1 MLSNEM
7 DLLILGGTQFV
18 GRHITEAALAS
29 GHRVTLFNRGTT
41 NPSLFPEAE
50 KLQGDRGGDLSALEG
65 RQWDAVI
72 DVNGYLPRHVRA
84 AAELLRDAVER
95 YVFIS
100 TISVYKDLSA
110 PGTTE
115 ESPLEEPEPGDEG
128 LGERTPASYGRL
140 KVLCERIVDRAM
152 PGRVLHVRPCIVAG
166 PHDPTGRFT
175 YWVDR
180 VARGGEVLA
189 PGRPERPVQFID
201 ARDLAAWVVRMTER
215 REIGVFNATG
225 PEKVLSTRALLETCR
240 EVSGSDATFTWVSDA
255 FLQENGVHP
264 PLWWPE
270 GPGGLEVVDK
280 TKALAHGLTLRPPDG
295 TVRDLLDWEAPPEE
309 RAANKLSSER
319 ETELLRTWHARAG
332 A

>member
-1 MLSNEM
+1 MLSNGM
-7 DLLILGGTQFV
+7 DLLLLGGTRFI
-18 GRHITEAALAS
+18 GRHITGAALAA

-41 NPSLFPEAE
+41 NPDLFPEAE
-50 KLQGDRGGDLSALEG
+50 KLQGDRGGDLSVLEG
-65 RQWDAVI
+65 RRWDAVI

-84 AAELLRDAVER
+84 TAERLRDAVER

-100 TISVYKDLSA
+100 TISVYKELSA

-115 ESPLEEPEPGDEG
+115 ESPLEEPEPGDDGATEM
-128 LGERTPASYGRL
+128 TPGSYGRL
-140 KVLCERIVDRAM
+140 KVLCERIADAAM

-166 PHDPTGRFT
+166 PHDHTGRFT

-180 VARGGEVLA
+180 VARGGEALA

-215 REIGVFNATG
+215 RETGVFNATG
-225 PEKVLSTRALLETCR
+225 PEKALSTRELLETCR

-255 FLQENGVHP
+255 FLQENGVHL

-280 TKALAHGLTLRPPDG
+280 AKALAHGLTLRPPAA
-295 TVRDLLDWEAPPEE
+295 TVRDLLDWDAPPEE
-309 RAANKLSSER
+309 RAADKLSSER
-319 ETELLRTWHARAG
+319 EMELLRAWQARG
-332 A
+332 AA

>member
-1 MLSNEM
+1 MN
-7 DLLILGGTQFV
+7 LLILGGTRFV
-18 GRHITEAALAS
+18 GRHITGAALAA

-41 NPSLFPEAE
+41 NPDLFPEAE

-65 RQWDAVI
+65 RRWDAVI

-84 AAELLRDAVER
+84 MAERLRDAVDR

-100 TISVYKDLSA
+100 TISVYKDLSV

-115 ESPLEEPEPGDEG
+115 ESPLEEPEPGDEDVKEMPPG
-128 LGERTPASYGRL
+128 GYGRL
-140 KVLCERIVDRAM
+140 KVLCERTADASL

-166 PHDPTGRFT
+166 PHDHTGRFT

-215 REIGVFNATG
+215 RETGVFNATAPRG
-225 PEKVLSTRALLETCR
+225 VFPMRGLLETCR

-255 FLQENGVHP
+255 FLQENGVRL

-270 GPGGLEVVDK
+270 GPEGLDVVDN
-280 TKALAHGLTLRPPDG
+280 TKALAHGFTLRPPAD
-295 TVRDLLDWEAPPEE
+295 TVRDLLGEQVSDQLPPGREA
-309 RAANKLSSER
+309 
-319 ETELLRTWHARAG
+319 ELLRAWHARDEA
-332 A
+332 

>member
-1 MLSNEM
+1 M

-18 GRHITEAALAS
+18 GRHITEAALAA

-41 NPSLFPEAE
+41 NPDLFPAAE
-50 KLQGDRGGDLSALEG
+50 KLHGDRGGDLSALEG
-65 RQWDAVI
+65 RRWDAVI

-84 AAELLRDAVER
+84 TAELLRDAVEH

-100 TISVYKDLSA
+100 TISVYEDLSV

-128 LGERTPASYGRL
+128 LKERTSGSYGRL

-152 PGRVLHVRPCIVAG
+152 PGQALHVRPCIVAG

-189 PGRPERPVQFID
+189 PGWPERPVQFID
-201 ARDLAAWVVRMTER
+201 ARDLAAWVVGMTER
-215 REIGVFNATG
+215 RETGVYNTVG
-225 PEKVLSTRALLETCR
+225 PGSVFSMRDLLETCR

-255 FLQENGVHP
+255 FLGEKGVKP
-264 PLWWPE
+264 PFWQPE
-270 GPGGLEVVDK
+270 GDAVDNSR
-280 TKALAHGLTLRPPDG
+280 AQAHGLTLRPPAD
-295 TVRDLLDWEAPPEE
+295 TVRDLLDRDAPPRE
-309 RAANKLSSER
+309 RASDKLPLER
-319 ETELLRTWHARAG
+319 EAELLREWHARAG